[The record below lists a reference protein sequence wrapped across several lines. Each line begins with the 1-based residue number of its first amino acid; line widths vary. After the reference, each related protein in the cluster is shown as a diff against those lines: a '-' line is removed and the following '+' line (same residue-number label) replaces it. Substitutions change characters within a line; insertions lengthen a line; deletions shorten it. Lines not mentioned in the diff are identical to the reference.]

1 VVAPATS
8 GRPPTGQGGSP
19 GSADAA
25 VPAGGPAFETPAL
38 LAALVAVALGLFVL
52 LGWASG
58 LGALSAFLPGAL
70 PMKPN
75 AALLLVL
82 LATALAL
89 HAVRHRP
96 RLVDALAIVVLAV
109 AFATA
114 LEYATGV
121 DLGIDRLLGSDVAR
135 SGAPYPGRMALGSV
149 IGFGVGAFGLLSLG
163 RTWRGWHLSAFLALI
178 VALIGGL
185 GVLGYA
191 YDAHELTS
199 IGSVTQIAFPAALG
213 LVVLAAGLIAADP
226 QHGLMRVLGDP
237 GMAGQMARRL
247 VPTIVLVVP
256 IAGWLKLALVQAG
269 FFDDPLGV
277 AVMVSFEVLVLG
289 SVGVWTGGGILR
301 AERARAEAQHES
313 DRVLDSSEDLICATD
328 ADGRLT
334 LVSPSWTR
342 HLGYEPRELL
352 GHNIA
357 EYVHPD
363 DLGPAT
369 DSFLVDA
376 ERGARVAVHV
386 NRGRA
391 RDGTYHWLEWSSS
404 RDPETGRIYA
414 VARDVTERQAAHMA
428 LEASEGRLRTALETM
443 LEGVTAQSA
452 VRDASGRITDFRID
466 YSNSAIGVIG
476 GTAGSLQA
484 GRTLL
489 ELFPAHRT
497 NGLFDAYV
505 RVVGTGV
512 PFASDDFRTWIPT
525 RPAGPSTRCWTCARP
540 GSATATSSQCAT

>member
-1 VVAPATS
+1 
-8 GRPPTGQGGSP
+8 
-19 GSADAA
+19 
-25 VPAGGPAFETPAL
+25 
-38 LAALVAVALGLFVL
+38 
-52 LGWASG
+52 
-58 LGALSAFLPGAL
+58 
-70 PMKPN
+70 
-75 AALLLVL
+75 
-82 LATALAL
+82 
-89 HAVRHRP
+89 
-96 RLVDALAIVVLAV
+96 
-109 AFATA
+109 
-114 LEYATGV
+114 
-121 DLGIDRLLGSDVAR
+121 
-135 SGAPYPGRMALGSV
+135 
-149 IGFGVGAFGLLSLG
+149 
-163 RTWRGWHLSAFLALI
+163 
-178 VALIGGL
+178 
-185 GVLGYA
+185 
-191 YDAHELTS
+191 
-199 IGSVTQIAFPAALG
+199 
-213 LVVLAAGLIAADP
+213 
-226 QHGLMRVLGDP
+226 
-237 GMAGQMARRL
+237 
-247 VPTIVLVVP
+247 
-256 IAGWLKLALVQAG
+256 
-269 FFDDPLGV
+269 
-277 AVMVSFEVLVLG
+277 
-289 SVGVWTGGGILR
+289 
-301 AERARAEAQHES
+301 
-313 DRVLDSSEDLICATD
+313 VLDSSEDLICATD